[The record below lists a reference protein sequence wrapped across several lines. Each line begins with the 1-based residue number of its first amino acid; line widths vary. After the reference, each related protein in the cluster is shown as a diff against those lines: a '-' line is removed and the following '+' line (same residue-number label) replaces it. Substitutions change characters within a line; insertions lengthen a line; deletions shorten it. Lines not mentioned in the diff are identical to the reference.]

1 MIKLNGKS
9 YFESKDIEEI
19 KKESIFYIHNV
30 IDPDNN
36 GYNYDYLFLC
46 TKEEL
51 NLVIFGIESFRNTL
65 MWEFANE
72 TAISMSVIDNRFN
85 TSIFP
90 DDLMVSYNDYHLST
104 KKRTTMDLHKYE
116 NWLKTQGTIIF
127 YNFLTK
133 YNK

>member
-1 MIKLNGKS
+1 M
-9 YFESKDIEEI
+9 
-19 KKESIFYIHNV
+19 
-30 IDPDNN
+30 
-36 GYNYDYLFLC
+36 
-46 TKEEL
+46 
-51 NLVIFGIESFRNTL
+51 VIFGIESFRNTL
-65 MWEFANE
+65 MWEFTNE

-90 DDLMVSYNDYHLST
+90 EDLLVSYNDYHLST

-127 YNFLTK
+127 YNFLSK